1 MVCTRGDDRGQI
13 HLQDSAGVKLHRGS
27 QAVLSI
33 AFYPI
38 EPILACKLIV
48 TRRRSYERKQE
59 FTGPAT
65 GPVKSDKMI
74 QEQGGKETLR
84 R

>member
-1 MVCTRGDDRGQI
+1 MVCTRGGDRGQI
-13 HLQDSAGVKLHRGS
+13 HLQDSDGVKLHRGS
-27 QAVLSI
+27 QAVLGI
-33 AFYPI
+33 AFYPR

-48 TRRRSYERKQE
+48 TRQSSYERKQE

-74 QEQGGKETLR
+74 QEHGEKEKPR